1 MTWSSHTWRNEL
13 SAAWIPN
20 TLTLGNLACGF
31 VSVIF
36 ASHNSQEGHTIAAI
50 LILFAALLDGLDG
63 QAARWLNASS
73 PVGKE
78 LDSLA
83 DCVAFGVAPGFLA
96 YKTYLV
102 DFNAALAG
110 HPLDLGI
117 LIAVIFPICAAYRL
131 GRFNVQSFSGS
142 FSGLPSPIA
151 AIFVAL
157 APLCFRTMI
166 IPRPLFAAC
175 FLLVAFLMVST
186 VSYSK
191 PQSFIFKNLHGFK
204 LAGLALLVI
213 LLLIR
218 FGFRFIFLFIVLYV
232 LSGLVGFL
240 IKFIEKNRY

>member
-1 MTWSSHTWRNEL
+1 MSV
-13 SAAWIPN
+13 AWIPN

-36 ASHNSQEGHTIAAI
+36 ASHNSREGYIIAAV
-50 LILFAALLDGLDG
+50 LILLAALLDGLDG
-63 QAARWLNASS
+63 QTARWLNVSS

-83 DCVAFGVAPGFLA
+83 DCVTFGVAPGFLA

-102 DFNAALAG
+102 GMTVALAG
-110 HPLDLGI
+110 RPIDLGI
-117 LIAVIFPICAAYRL
+117 LIAVIFPLCAAYRL
-131 GRFNVQSFSGS
+131 GRFNVQPTSSS

-151 AIFVAL
+151 AVLVAL

-166 IPRPLFAAC
+166 IPRLLFATG

-186 VSYSK
+186 IRYSK

-204 LAGLALLVI
+204 LGGLTVLFVLLV
-213 LLLIR
+213 LR
-218 FGFRFIFLFIVLYV
+218 FGFRFVFLFVVLYV
-232 LSGLVGFL
+232 LSGLVGLL
-240 IKFIEKNRY
+240 IKIIEEYRY

>member
-1 MTWSSHTWRNEL
+1 M
-13 SAAWIPN
+13 
-20 TLTLGNLACGF
+20 
-31 VSVIF
+31 SV
-36 ASHNSQEGHTIAAI
+36 
-50 LILFAALLDGLDG
+50 
-63 QAARWLNASS
+63 
-73 PVGKE
+73 
-78 LDSLA
+78 
-83 DCVAFGVAPGFLA
+83 
-96 YKTYLV
+96 
-102 DFNAALAG
+102 ALAG

-151 AIFVAL
+151 AILVAL

-166 IPRPLFAAC
+166 IPGPLFAAG

-204 LAGLALLVI
+204 LGGLTVLVALL
-213 LLLIR
+213 LFR

-240 IKFIEKNRY
+240 IKFIEEHRY